1 MDLLHNAY
9 STASDDE
16 EEEEENK
23 ETKHQ
28 ILAVSSSKR
37 FKPDYYPYSTTKH
50 HSTPPN
56 QTPNLQTEA
65 PVPGRYISKRERA
78 LFGSTHGL
86 PDPNPNPLPPSTTSS
101 SAFKL
106 AFSPSGVNATGLR
119 ANWFWQGA
127 VVYGVWVVWGVLGDA
142 LSCAASLGWL
152 AVLGSISDSNL
163 PHDIM
168 SSLRNQAEDRAQLG
182 RISERLTITLRG
194 HTKAVNAIHWS
205 PSHAHLLASA
215 GMDHTIC
222 IWNVWSRDQ
231 KKARVLSF
239 HNAAVK
245 DVRWSQQGLSVLS
258 CGYDCSSRLVD
269 IEKGIE
275 TQVFREDQVVGVV
288 KFHPDNCNLFL
299 SGGEKGRLRLWDIR
313 TGKVVH
319 EYIRS
324 LGSILDVEFSING
337 KQFISSSDVSKS
349 NVSENSII
357 VWDVS
362 RQVPLS
368 NQVYV
373 EAYTC
378 PCVRR
383 HPFDPFFV
391 AQSNG
396 NYIAI
401 FSSSPPFKLDKYKRY
416 ENHGVSGFPIKC
428 NFSLDGEKL
437 ASGSSDGSVYFYN
450 YRSSKL
456 VTKIKAY
463 EEACVDVA
471 FHPIMPNSLKGWA
484 CRSEERRLKKKRNAK
499 VKKGCALDL
508 SSVSNNALLCI

>member
-9 STASDDE
+9 STASDDDDEVE
-16 EEEEENK
+16 EK
-23 ETKHQ
+23 PETKHQ
-28 ILAVSSSKR
+28 ILPLPSSKR
-37 FKPDYYPYSTTKH
+37 PKPDNPYSTITTSTSLKPPYYMPPR
-50 HSTPPN
+50 HSPSPN
-56 QTPNLQTEA
+56 PNPNLQTEA
-65 PVPGRYISKRERA
+65 PVPGRYVSKRERA
-78 LFGSTHGL
+78 LFGSS
-86 PDPNPNPLPPSTTSS
+86 PRVSDPNPNPNPSSTPTSS
-101 SAFKL
+101 SASVF
-106 AFSPSGVNATGLR
+106 
-119 ANWFWQGA
+119 
-127 VVYGVWVVWGVLGDA
+127 
-142 LSCAASLGWL
+142 
-152 AVLGSISDSNL
+152 GSISDSSI

-168 SSLRNQAEDRAQLG
+168 SSLRHQREDRAWLG
-182 RISERLTITLRG
+182 RISERLTIALRG
-194 HTKAVNAIHWS
+194 HSKAVNAIHWS

-231 KKARVLSF
+231 KKVRVLSF

-275 TQVFREDQVVGVV
+275 TQVFMEDQVVGVI

-299 SGGEKGRLRLWDIR
+299 SGGAKGHLRLWDIR
-313 TGKVVH
+313 TSKVVH

-324 LGSILDVEFSING
+324 LGSILDVEFAING
-337 KQFISSSDVSKS
+337 RQFISSSDVSRS

-391 AQSNG
+391 AQSNA

-401 FSSSPPFKLDKYKRY
+401 FSSSPPFKLDKYKSCWKV
-416 ENHGVSGFPIKC
+416 GP
-428 NFSLDGEKL
+428 
-437 ASGSSDGSVYFYN
+437 
-450 YRSSKL
+450 
-456 VTKIKAY
+456 
-463 EEACVDVA
+463 
-471 FHPIMPNSLKGWA
+471 
-484 CRSEERRLKKKRNAK
+484 AK
-499 VKKGCALDL
+499 VKGRMSKMKRQAIVCLGVHLYSA
-508 SSVSNNALLCI
+508 SNNALLCI